1 MINFCV
7 GGETVEG
14 FWDTESIISLI
25 SKEWLNKQ
33 FHNMKI
39 EPLGIFLDTKTSD
52 IKFRAAD
59 NNELD
64 MEGIV
69 TFIFVFMVTLSEF
82 VW

>member
-1 MINFCV
+1 
-7 GGETVEG
+7 
-14 FWDTESIISLI
+14 
-25 SKEWLNKQ
+25 
-33 FHNMKI
+33 MKI

-52 IKFRAAD
+52 IKLRAAD

-69 TFIFVFMVTLSEF
+69 TFIFVFMVPLSEF